1 MAMYEMGQIDVA
13 PAFEQYAD
21 KVTDKNGIFYKEL
34 AIYPELSLF
43 YASFNTTKP
52 PFDDINVRKA
62 FCHAVNKERIV
73 KLIMKGMNTKAD
85 GILPPGMPG
94 YNEGLLSLDYNVDKA
109 KNIIAASRY
118 GASENLPEIKITV
131 SGEGGDIPEYLG
143 AIIQDW
149 EQNLGVKVTVRQLDQ
164 EVFSQPQTLK
174 QELDDIYISGWIA
187 DYPDPQ
193 NFLDILFHSNA
204 DYNAGNYS
212 NPEVDNLL
220 DTAATEMDEAKRL
233 GLYQKAEQILIDEA
247 ACLPLWFSSNYVLIK
262 PYVKNYHL
270 NGLGIPSLTEV
281 YIDR

>member
-13 PAFEQYAD
+13 PVFEYYID
-21 KVTDKNGIFYKEL
+21 KASDKNGIFYKEL
-34 AIYPELSLF
+34 AVYPELSLF
-43 YASFNTTKP
+43 YAGFNTIKP

-62 FCHAVNKERIV
+62 FCHALNKERIV

-94 YNEGLLSLDYNVDKA
+94 YNKELQGLDYDVDQA
-109 KNIIAASRY
+109 KSLISASRY
-118 GASENLPEIKITV
+118 GKAENLPEIKITI

-149 EQNLGVKVTVRQLDQ
+149 EQNLEVKITVRQLQQ
-164 EVFSQPQTLK
+164 EFFSQPQTLK

-193 NFLDILFHSNA
+193 DFLDILFHSAA

-220 DTAATEMDEAKRL
+220 DVAATEMDEAKRL
-233 GLYQKAEQILIDEA
+233 DLYQKAEQMLIDGA

-262 PYVKNYHL
+262 PYVKNYSL